1 MPTLLAVFKDRTDPE
16 TVIDSLVE
24 SGIERARIGLVWREK
39 IVHSEEEI
47 EVVSYV
53 DHFET
58 PSEEARKGAW
68 GGLIGGATAGLAGAL
83 LASAGIALGPG
94 VVTLLGTGTA
104 AAAAV
109 AAGAAGGSITGGAIG
124 ALLGATDHD
133 ATKVKTTKVEQHDA
147 TETDGFIVTVETDES
162 DSENTAM
169 ALKEAGATDLTAL
182 GGDGSNLRI
191 HLD

>member
-1 MPTLLAVFKDRTDPE
+1 MPTLLAIFKDRDDPE
-16 TVIDSLVE
+16 NVIDVVTAH
-24 SGIERARIGLVWREK
+24 GIERGHIGLVWREK
-39 IVHSEEEI
+39 VIHFEEEI

-58 PSEEARKGAW
+58 PQEEARKGAW
-68 GGLIGGATAGLAGAL
+68 GGLIGGATAGLASAL

-109 AAGAAGGSITGGAIG
+109 AAGAAGGTLTGGAIG

-133 ATKVKTTKVEQHDA
+133 ATKIKSVKVEQHDV
-147 TETDGFIVTVETDES
+147 TETDGFIVTIETDSES
-162 DSENTAM
+162 IESASA

-182 GGDGSNLRI
+182 GGEGSELRI